1 MKGHVNYTSSGH
13 RLYVMGL
20 WKVNEDWE
28 LTATVPV
35 VWREW
40 VLCAFSA
47 PKPCKASL
55 CSPSIMILSFE
66 YP

>member
-1 MKGHVNYTSSGH
+1 MKGHANYTSSGH

-28 LTATVPV
+28 LTAIVPV

-47 PKPCKASL
+47 PET
-55 CSPSIMILSFE
+55 M
-66 YP
+66 